1 MARSSAR
8 RDRHR
13 PQDVSERSGT
23 APGPRRASAP
33 SATDPAVDVLIVGA
47 GHNGL
52 VAAAYLA
59 QAGLDVLVL
68 ERAPHA
74 GGATVSEHPFRGVE
88 ARLSRYSYL
97 VSLLPPSILADLRVD
112 VPLVRRRY
120 SSYTPD
126 PEDPTRGLLVD
137 TGDAEATAASF
148 ARLGAAEDAEPFA
161 DFSRHTARMAR
172 ALWPTLTQ
180 PLLRREEARRL
191 VGDDAVWRAMIERPI
206 GEVIERNLTNDVARG
221 ILLTDALIGTLAG
234 AQDAD
239 LAQNRCLL
247 YHVIGGGTGD
257 WDVPVG
263 GMGAVSGAL
272 ERAALDAGAR
282 ILTATEATSV
292 SPDGEVTYRRGPRTR
307 RIRARFVLS
316 NAAPFV
322 LDRLMSGESGVGAE
336 KPEGAQVKVN
346 LVLRRLP
353 RLRDENVTPEAAF
366 GGTFHVNEGYQHL
379 EESYR
384 AATNGDDPGPIPC
397 EIYCHTLTDPTI
409 LSPELAAS
417 GAHTLTVFALHTPDR
432 LLTAENND
440 EARARLESAIL
451 DSLDSVL
458 AEPIRDLVLLDADGA
473 PCIETRTTRDLEASL
488 GMPGGSI
495 FHGPLSW
502 PFAEDDA
509 PLDTPAQRWGVATAH
524 PRILVCGAGAQR
536 GGGVSG
542 LGGHNAA
549 MAVLEELGA

>member
-1 MARSSAR
+1 MAR

-13 PQDVSERSGT
+13 PRDVSERSGI
-23 APGPRRASAP
+23 APGPLRSDTPA
-33 SATDPAVDVLIVGA
+33 AVDPSVDVVIVGA

-68 ERAPHA
+68 ERGARA
-74 GGATVSEHPFRGVE
+74 GGATVSEYPFRGVE

-126 PEDPTRGLLVD
+126 PADPSRGLLVD
-137 TGDAEATAASF
+137 TGDAAATAASF
-148 ARLGAAEDAEPFA
+148 ARMGTPEDAETFA
-161 DFSRHTARMAR
+161 DFSRHTSRLAR

-191 VGDDAVWRAMIERPI
+191 VGEDAIWRAMIERPI
-206 GEVIERNLTNDVARG
+206 SEVIERNIAGDTARG
-221 ILLTDALIGTLAG
+221 VLLTDALIGTFAG
-234 AQDAD
+234 AAEAD

-263 GMGAVSGAL
+263 GMGSVSGAL
-272 ERAALDAGAR
+272 ERAARNAGAR
-282 ILTATEATSV
+282 ILTGAEVTSV
-292 SPDGEVTYRRGPRTR
+292 DPSGDVVYRRGPRTR
-307 RIRARFVLS
+307 RVRARFVLS
-316 NAAPFV
+316 NVAPFV
-322 LDRLMSGESGVGAE
+322 LDRLLGGGEDAVRPGVPR
-336 KPEGAQVKVN
+336 PEGAQVKVN

-353 RLRDENVTPEAAF
+353 RLRDESVAPEAAF
-366 GGTFHVNEGYQHL
+366 GGTFHVNEGYRQLDDAH
-379 EESYR
+379 R
-384 AATNGDDPGPIPC
+384 AAEQGRVPSPIPC
-397 EIYCHTLTDPTI
+397 EIYCHSLTDPTI

-417 GAHTLTVFALHTPDR
+417 GAHTLTVFALHVPDR
-432 LLTAENND
+432 LLTGDDAPTREQ
-440 EARARLESAIL
+440 LETAIL
-451 DSLDSVL
+451 DSIDSVL
-458 AEPIRDLVLLDADGA
+458 AEPIRELLLLDADGN
-473 PCIETRTTRDLEASL
+473 PCVETRTTRDLEESL
-488 GMPGGSI
+488 GLPGGHI

-502 PFAEDDA
+502 PFAEDDE
-509 PLDTPAQRWGVATAH
+509 PLDTPAQRWGVATEH
-524 PRILVCGAGAQR
+524 PRVLLCGAGARR

-542 LGGHNAA
+542 IGGHNAA
-549 MAVLEELGA
+549 MAVLEALGA

>member
-1 MARSSAR
+1 MAR

-13 PQDVSERSGT
+13 TRDLSERSGT
-23 APGPRRASAP
+23 APGPLRSDTPA
-33 SATDPAVDVLIVGA
+33 AVDPSVDVVIVGA

-68 ERAPHA
+68 ERGARA
-74 GGATVSEHPFRGVE
+74 GGATVSEYPFRGVE

-126 PEDPTRGLLVD
+126 PADPTRGLLVD
-137 TGDAEATAASF
+137 TGDALATADSF
-148 ARLGAAEDAEPFA
+148 ARMGTPEDAETFA
-161 DFSRHTARMAR
+161 DFSRHTSRLAR

-191 VGDDAVWRAMIERPI
+191 VGEDAIWRAMIERPI
-206 GEVIERNLTNDVARG
+206 GEVIERNIAGDAARG
-221 ILLTDALIGTLAG
+221 VLLTDALIGTFAG
-234 AQDAD
+234 AGDAD

-263 GMGAVSGAL
+263 GMGSVSGAL
-272 ERAALDAGAR
+272 ERAARNAGAR
-282 ILTATEATSV
+282 ILTGAEVTSAD
-292 SPDGEVTYRRGPRTR
+292 PAGEVVYRRGPRSR
-307 RIRARFVLS
+307 RVRTRFVLS
-316 NAAPFV
+316 NVAPFV
-322 LDRLMSGESGVGAE
+322 LDRLLGDGEALSPGVPR
-336 KPEGAQVKVN
+336 PEGAQVKVN

-353 RLRDENVTPEAAF
+353 RLRDESVAPEAAF
-366 GGTFHVNEGYQHL
+366 GGTFHVNEGYRQLDDAHRTAEQGHL
-379 EESYR
+379 PS
-384 AATNGDDPGPIPC
+384 PIPC
-397 EIYCHTLTDPTI
+397 EIYCHSLTDPTI

-417 GAHTLTVFALHTPDR
+417 GAHTLTVFALHVPDR
-432 LLTAENND
+432 LLTGDAAPTREQ
-440 EARARLESAIL
+440 LETAVL
-451 DSLDSVL
+451 DSIDSVL
-458 AEPIRDLVLLDADGA
+458 AEPIRDLLLLDADGN
-473 PCIETRTTRDLEASL
+473 PCIETRTTRDLEESL
-488 GMPGGSI
+488 GLPGGHI

-502 PFAEDDA
+502 PFAEDDE
-509 PLDTPAQRWGVATAH
+509 PLDTPAQRWGVATEH
-524 PRILVCGAGAQR
+524 PRVLLCGAGARR

-542 LGGHNAA
+542 IGGHNAA
-549 MAVLEELGA
+549 MAVLEALGA

>member
-1 MARSSAR
+1 MAR

-13 PQDVSERSGT
+13 PRDVSERSGT
-23 APGPRRASAP
+23 APGPLRSDTPA
-33 SATDPAVDVLIVGA
+33 AVDPSVDVVIVGA

-68 ERAPHA
+68 ERGAHA
-74 GGATVSEHPFRGVE
+74 GGATVSEYPFRGVE

-126 PEDPTRGLLVD
+126 PGDPTRGLLVD
-137 TGDAEATAASF
+137 TGDAAATAESF
-148 ARLGAAEDAEPFA
+148 ARMGTPEDAETFA
-161 DFSRHTARMAR
+161 DFSRHTSRLAR

-191 VGDDAVWRAMIERPI
+191 VGEDAIWRAMIERPI
-206 GEVIERNLTNDVARG
+206 GEVIERDIAGDAARG
-221 ILLTDALIGTLAG
+221 VLLTDALIGTFAG
-234 AQDAD
+234 AADAD

-263 GMGAVSGAL
+263 GMGSVSGAL
-272 ERAALDAGAR
+272 ERAARNAGAR
-282 ILTATEATSV
+282 ILTGA
-292 SPDGEVTYRRGPRTR
+292 EVTGVDPAGDVVYRRGPRSR
-307 RIRARFVLS
+307 RVRARFVLS
-316 NAAPFV
+316 NVAPFV
-322 LDRLMSGESGVGAE
+322 LDRLLGGGGPVVR
-336 KPEGAQVKVN
+336 PEGAQVKVN

-353 RLRDENVTPEAAF
+353 RLLDESVAPEAAF
-366 GGTFHVNEGYQHL
+366 GGTFHVNEGYRQL
-379 EESYR
+379 EDARS
-384 AATNGDDPGPIPC
+384 AAEQGRLPSPIPC
-397 EIYCHTLTDPTI
+397 EIYCHSLTDPTI
-409 LSPELAAS
+409 LSPELAAT

-432 LLTAENND
+432 LLTGDGAPTREEL
-440 EARARLESAIL
+440 EAAVL
-451 DSLDSVL
+451 DSIDSVL
-458 AEPIRDLVLLDADGA
+458 AEPIRDLLLADADGK
-473 PCIETRTTRDLEASL
+473 PCVETRTTRDLEESL
-488 GMPGGSI
+488 GLPGGHI

-502 PFAEDDA
+502 PFAEDDE
-509 PLDTPAQRWGVATAH
+509 PLDTPAQRWGVATEH
-524 PRILVCGAGAQR
+524 PRVLLCGAGARR

-542 LGGHNAA
+542 IGGHNAA
-549 MAVLEELGA
+549 MAVLEALGA

>member
-1 MARSSAR
+1 MAR

-13 PQDVSERSGT
+13 PRDVTDRSGT
-23 APGPRRASAP
+23 APGPRRPSAP
-33 SATDPAVDVLIVGA
+33 SDPAVDVVIVGG

-68 ERAPHA
+68 EKRAHA
-74 GGATVSEHPFRGVE
+74 GGATVSEYPFRGVE

-97 VSLLPPSILADLRVD
+97 VSLLPRSVLDDLRID

-126 PEDPTRGLLVD
+126 PADPSRGLLVD

-148 ARLGAAEDAEPFA
+148 ARLGSAADAEPFA
-161 DFSRHTARMAR
+161 DFSRHTQRMAR
-172 ALWPTLTQ
+172 AIWPTLTQ
-180 PLLRREEARRL
+180 PLLRRSEARRL
-191 VGDDAVWRAMIERPI
+191 LDDDRVWEAMIERPI
-206 GEVIERNLTNDVARG
+206 GEVIERNIDSDLARG
-221 ILLTDALIGTLAG
+221 VLFTDALIGTFTG
-234 AQDAD
+234 AHDAD

-263 GMGAVSGAL
+263 GMGSVSGAL

-282 ILTATEATSV
+282 ILTATEVTAV
-292 SPDGEVTYRRGPRTR
+292 AADGEVVYRRGPRSR
-307 RIRARFVLS
+307 RVKARFVLS
-316 NAAPFV
+316 NVAPAV
-322 LDRLMSGESGVGAE
+322 LDRLMGGESGVGGAP
-336 KPEGAQVKVN
+336 PEGAQVKVN

-353 RLRDENVTPEAAF
+353 RLRDESVAPEAAF
-366 GGTFHVNEGYQHL
+366 GGTFHVNEGYRQL
-379 EESYR
+379 DEAYR
-384 AATNGDDPGPIPC
+384 AAGRGRTPTPIPC
-397 EIYCHTLTDPTI
+397 EVYCHSLTDPTI

-417 GAHTLTVFALHTPDR
+417 GAHTMTVFALHTPDR
-432 LLTAENND
+432 WLTAENN
-440 EARARLESAIL
+440 APTRARLQEEIL

-473 PCIETRTTRDLEASL
+473 PCIETRTTRDLEESL
-488 GMPGGSI
+488 GLPGGNI

-502 PFAEDDA
+502 PFAEDDE
-509 PLDTPAQRWGVATAH
+509 PLDTPAERWGVATAH
-524 PRILVCGAGAQR
+524 ARVLLCGAGARR